1 MDIEGL
7 KKELQG
13 NGIVKE
19 VRDELLNNTKIMA
32 ELAFDKVE
40 KEIGHKVGKDDI
52 INDVDKFL
60 KKLLIAETEIY
71 KTIAPQIIKDVIPYY
86 YNKYYNKE
94 EEAKHENMFE
104 LVEELE
110 GVYNNIQDYKFEEF
124 ITQVCNILS
133 EPMDIICFSQRQSAK
148 TRVGESL
155 QNHLGKIFDIIGTD
169 YEVQSQLDNGGT
181 IMDFIIPSKEKAA
194 MEPSQTINIECQ
206 TTLKDRFRLTTG
218 KLTTEHVKKYLA
230 TATGCGLINT
240 KDKNDLSIEKV
251 KEIIS
256 DNNTT
261 LVVFKE
267 VKDNIVSQIQM
278 YKESIGL
285 ESEESK
291 KRKGKIMLTSAECEK
306 LLTLANNKIITYDL
320 LILRDINA
328 INQYWSS

>member
-1 MDIEGL
+1 MNIEGL

-19 VRDELLNNTKIMA
+19 VRNELLNDTKMMA

-40 KEIGHKVGKDDI
+40 KEIGHKIGKDDI
-52 INDVDKFL
+52 INDVDGFL

-71 KTIAPQIIKDVIPYY
+71 KNKAPQILKEVIPYY

-94 EEAKHENMFE
+94 DKYENMFE
-104 LVEELE
+104 LVEGLE
-110 GVYNNIQDYKFEEF
+110 DVYNNIQDYKFGEF

-148 TRVGESL
+148 SRVGESL

-169 YEVQSQLDNGGT
+169 YEVQLQLDSGGT
-181 IMDFIIPSKEKAA
+181 IMDFIIPSKEKVN

-218 KLTTEHVKKYLA
+218 KLTVEHVKKYLA

-267 VKDNIVSQIQM
+267 VKDNIVNQIEM
-278 YKESIGL
+278 YKQNIDSEGKGL
-285 ESEESK
+285 R

-306 LLTLANNKIITYDL
+306 LLTLAKNKIITYDN
-320 LILRDINA
+320 LILRDINS
-328 INQYWSS
+328 INQYWNS